1 MIITAIIISL
11 LLVFVIISI
20 KNLAGEEN
28 KIYSALLVSQHN
40 RDQIFKAE
48 KVSESMLLVELKYK
62 EYCTTFKKSALDG
75 YKKEV
80 SNLAENLK
88 ILQQSVSENSK
99 EQKKIYKIF
108 GDKAKEAE
116 IYVKL
121 RILTDSLIFSTA
133 NLENKHFSLEKYIE
147 NISKIKVDTVS
158 ISKTEETMKKGLFG
172 KIKGF
177 VVGDKE
183 QKKTD
188 TKLVINT
195 SEQLANINAGTTE
208 SDKIQEKLDNLQA
221 YGSADMK
228 KLIRKA
234 NELKKSELKLLEI
247 NNHLIAEIGKI
258 TDEIKT
264 DVKNAE
270 SVHNKSFL
278 DSVYKS
284 TYELQKILY
293 IIIFI
298 TFVLAIYIIH
308 LAYKT
313 DKFQKNIVR
322 LNEEITKASI
332 EKDMFYSVLSH
343 DLMNPFNA
351 LLGFSEMLND
361 SVKNSD
367 NKDAAEYSAIVQQ
380 SAKRIFNLLQN
391 LLIWSRVQNG
401 KIEFAPTTVKVNE
414 LLFDS
419 KMILDPIATSKQIE
433 LQWNTEKEITALLD
447 KNMITS
453 VIQNLVTNAVKF
465 TPRGGKVKIS
475 STAGEKNFSIE
486 VADSG
491 IGMDEK
497 RMNEL
502 FRLDKNSTYKGTDN
516 ESGSGLGLII
526 CKEFIEKHGGSI
538 SVSSQPGKGTIFVVN
553 LPLSTK

>member
-1 MIITAIIISL
+1 
-11 LLVFVIISI
+11 
-20 KNLAGEEN
+20 
-28 KIYSALLVSQHN
+28 
-40 RDQIFKAE
+40 
-48 KVSESMLLVELKYK
+48 
-62 EYCTTFKKSALDG
+62 
-75 YKKEV
+75 
-80 SNLAENLK
+80 
-88 ILQQSVSENSK
+88 
-99 EQKKIYKIF
+99 
-108 GDKAKEAE
+108 
-116 IYVKL
+116 
-121 RILTDSLIFSTA
+121 
-133 NLENKHFSLEKYIE
+133 
-147 NISKIKVDTVS
+147 
-158 ISKTEETMKKGLFG
+158 
-172 KIKGF
+172 
-177 VVGDKE
+177 
-183 QKKTD
+183 
-188 TKLVINT
+188 
-195 SEQLANINAGTTE
+195 
-208 SDKIQEKLDNLQA
+208 
-221 YGSADMK
+221 MK

-447 KNMITS
+447 KNM
-453 VIQNLVTNAVKF
+453 QA
-465 TPRGGKVKIS
+465 
-475 STAGEKNFSIE
+475 
-486 VADSG
+486 
-491 IGMDEK
+491 
-497 RMNEL
+497 
-502 FRLDKNSTYKGTDN
+502 
-516 ESGSGLGLII
+516 
-526 CKEFIEKHGGSI
+526 
-538 SVSSQPGKGTIFVVN
+538 
-553 LPLSTK
+553 